1 MENII
6 ELLNNYKYSKE
17 LLKYKFKFNINY
29 KSEEIPEN
37 VSLSECFTNTLSIS
51 NLYREIN
58 LNFNNPFF
66 NIINQIFL
74 NNKNNILALYPK
86 ISKNEENDIK
96 LYFFFINRIQIRR
109 DLEYDNKNVFFYN
122 NILNECKKLQEMLNK
137 DNNYDILFNVKFN
150 LYRIL

>member
-74 NNKNNILALYPK
+74 NNKNNILAIYPK
-86 ISKNEENDIK
+86 TSKNEENDIK

-109 DLEYDNKNVFFYN
+109 DLEYDNKNIFFYN
-122 NILNECKKLQEMLNK
+122 NIFNECKKLQEMSNK